1 MTGRRRIQAIAA
13 TAVAAVLVVL
23 VLGLVSG
30 GCGQTSGIVM
40 VKMQGL
46 ELVPQS
52 ISVKKG
58 TTVRWVNEDQDVHSS
73 TAAAWQEGKTDPLT
87 WSSPLLNPGQT
98 YERTFNAVGSF
109 DYTDLMHGYMN
120 GKITVT
126 E

>member
-1 MTGRRRIQAIAA
+1 MSGRRKIQAGAATAIAA
-13 TAVAAVLVVL
+13 VVVVL

-30 GCGQTSGIVM
+30 GCGQASGVVT

-46 ELVPQS
+46 EFAPSLVS
-52 ISVKKG
+52 IKKG
-58 TTVRWVNEDQDVHSS
+58 TIVRWVNEDQDVHSS